1 MKKTTKK
8 SGKGTKMNRTKCKTP
23 TKTKITVNKVR
34 SASNAK
40 RLASNGLALPKY
52 IYMHSK
58 NPSKPSYRVLI
69 THNSTQRYVG
79 TFRTISAAVKALN
92 NFKRVNRIK

>member
-8 SGKGTKMNRTKCKTP
+8 GGKGTKMNGTKCKTP

-34 SASNAK
+34 STSNTK

-69 THNSTQRYVG
+69 THNSNQRYVG